1 MRNNSLSIIK
11 IMVVLTLMFGLF
23 SCASNNHNGLVKKK
37 CQGIK
42 ALKSV
47 RR

>member
-11 IMVVLTLMFGLF
+11 LIAVLTLMFGLF
-23 SCASNNHNGLVKKK
+23 SCKNGNNGLVKKK